1 MQAPIRLLPGFEAAF
16 ALCSS
21 LLQHVLKAYLCK
33 FMASAPSVPPASA
46 PGRPG
51 IPPSWSSSSKDGVG
65 TAYATSSRVW
75 FTLAQG
81 IVTEIYYPT
90 IDRPQIRDAQFLITD
105 GATFFH
111 EERRDL
117 AGEVVRIEA
126 ESLGYHV
133 ISDDPKGRYRLVKEI
148 ISDPH
153 SACVLIRARLIPAD
167 GWKEKLR
174 LFFLLAPHLEVGG
187 WNNSAMKMELSGR
200 TILAAWKNS
209 TYLALDSSS
218 GFARSSCGFAGYSD
232 GWQDLNGNYK
242 LDWEYDRA
250 ENGNVAVT
258 GEIDLSLGNEFTI
271 AIAFGDSLHAA
282 TAVLKQSLA
291 VPFEQHK
298 NKFIDQWRRAC
309 DNFEKLEGVSG
320 DGGQLYRTSRIVLL
334 SHEDKTFA
342 GALIASATIP
352 WGDSMGDE
360 DLGGYH
366 LVWVRD
372 MVNSATG
379 LLASGDKVT
388 PLRALVY
395 LACSQQSDG
404 GFPQNFWIDGT
415 PYWKGIQL
423 DEVAFPIM
431 LAWRLW
437 KADALEQFD
446 PYPMVRAAVRYLIQH
461 GPLTQQERW
470 EECSGYSPS
479 TLAASIAALICAAD
493 FARSRGEDAMAQFI
507 QDHADFVESHI
518 ERWTV
523 TTQGSLVPGIF
534 RHYIRILPLDVNN
547 HCPVEDPNTG
557 SIILANRPPG
567 EQYQFPAK
575 DIVDAGF
582 LELVR
587 YGIRP
592 AGSAL
597 MEDSLRVID
606 AELKV
611 NTPFGPAWRR
621 YNNDGYGPHADGKA
635 YQGWGIGRAWPL
647 LTGERAHYE
656 LAAGR
661 DIRPLLAAMEN
672 FATRSGMLPEQVWD
686 QRDLPEAGMYLGK
699 PAGSAMPLMWAHAEY
714 IKLLRSLRDGEI
726 FDRIPLVADRYLNQR
741 GRKDLE
747 IWKIT
752 RQVRSIAAGS
762 TLRIVLAGTFRVRWS
777 GADGQFLET
786 ESTPSGMGLG
796 YLDLKTESGQT
807 APLRFTFTGPD
818 SPAPQDTVFEV
829 QLTAVYPPQ

>member
-1 MQAPIRLLPGFEAAF
+1 
-16 ALCSS
+16 
-21 LLQHVLKAYLCK
+21 
-33 FMASAPSVPPASA
+33 MASDPSVLQGNA
-46 PGRPG
+46 PGHPG
-51 IPPSWSSSSKDGVG
+51 ISPTWSSSSKDGVG
-65 TAYATSSRVW
+65 CAYATSSRVW

-90 IDRPQIRDAQFLITD
+90 IDRPQVRDAQFLITD

-111 EERRDL
+111 EEKRDL
-117 AGEVVRIEA
+117 DGQVERIEA

-153 SACVLIRARLIPAD
+153 SACVLVHARLLPAK
-167 GWKEKLR
+167 GWEGKLHV
-174 LFFLLAPHLEVGG
+174 FFLLAPHLEVGG
-187 WNNSAMKMELSGR
+187 WNNSATKMELSGR
-200 TILAAWKNS
+200 TILVVSKNS
-209 TYLALDSSS
+209 TFLALDASS
-218 GFARSSCGFAGYSD
+218 GFTRSSCGFVGFSD
-232 GWQDLNGNYK
+232 GWQDLNDNYK

-250 ENGNVAVT
+250 ENGNVAII
-258 GEIDLSLGNEFTI
+258 GEIDVSQRNEFTV

-282 TAVLKQSLA
+282 AAVLKQSQA
-291 VPFEQHK
+291 VPFSQHK
-298 NKFIDQWRRAC
+298 TKFIDQWQRAC
-309 DNFEKLEGVSG
+309 DSFEKLAAASG
-320 DGGQLYRTSRIVLL
+320 DGGHLYRTSRIVLL

-342 GALIASATIP
+342 GAFIASATIP
-352 WGDSMGDE
+352 WGNVMGDD

-372 MVNSATG
+372 MVNTATG
-379 LLASGDKVT
+379 LLASGDLVT

-395 LACSQQSDG
+395 LACSQQADG

-437 KADALEQFD
+437 KAGALQLFD
-446 PYPMVRAAVRYLIQH
+446 PYPMVRKAVRYLIEH
-461 GPLTQQERW
+461 GPITQQERW

-479 TLAASIAALICAAD
+479 TIAASIAALICAAD
-493 FARSRGEDAMAQFI
+493 FARSRGEAALATFI
-507 QDHADFVESHI
+507 EEHADFVESHV

-523 TTQGSLVPGIF
+523 TTQGTLVPGIS
-534 RHYIRILPLDVNN
+534 RHYIRILPLDIHDHV
-547 HCPVEDPNTG
+547 PLEDPNTG

-567 EQYQFPAK
+567 EQYQFAAK

-587 YGIRP
+587 YGIRA

-606 AELKV
+606 AMLKV
-611 NTPFGPAWRR
+611 ETPFGPAWRR
-621 YNNDGYGPHADGKA
+621 YNDDGYGPHADGRA

-647 LTGERAHYE
+647 LAGERAHYE

-661 DIRPLLAAMEN
+661 DARPLVAAMEN

-686 QRDLPEAGMYLGK
+686 EPDLPEARMYLGK

-714 IKLLRSLRDGEI
+714 IKLLRSLRDGGI
-726 FDRIPLVADRYLNQR
+726 FDLIPVVADRYLKSR
-741 GRKDLE
+741 GRHDLE

-752 RQVRSIAAGS
+752 RQVRSITTGF
-762 TLRIVLAGTFRVRWS
+762 TLRVVHPGSFRLRWS
-777 GADGQFLET
+777 GADGQSREA
-786 ESTPSGMGLG
+786 ESIASGLGLG
-796 YLDLKTESGQT
+796 YLDLKTQPGQI
-807 APLRFTFTGPD
+807 APLRFAFSASDTE
-818 SPAPQDTVFEV
+818 APQDTAFEV
-829 QLTAVYPPQ
+829 QVTAAQPPL

>member
-1 MQAPIRLLPGFEAAF
+1 MRFVR
-16 ALCSS
+16 
-21 LLQHVLKAYLCK
+21 LLQHVLRAYLFN
-33 FMASAPSVPPASA
+33 FMASESSSPQGSA
-46 PGRPG
+46 PGHPG
-51 IPPSWSSSSKDGVG
+51 IPPTWSNSSKDGVG

-75 FTLAQG
+75 FTLARG

-133 ISDDPKGRYRLVKEI
+133 ISDDPKGRYRLVKEV

-153 SACVLIRARLIPAD
+153 SACVLIRARLIPAAGWD
-167 GWKEKLR
+167 GKLR
-174 LFFLLAPHLEVGG
+174 VFFLLAPHLDVGG

-200 TILAAWKNS
+200 TILVAWKNS
-209 TYLALDSSS
+209 TYLAVDSSNA
-218 GFARSSCGFAGYSD
+218 FARSSCGFVGYSD
-232 GWQDLNGNYK
+232 GWQDLHSNYK

-250 ENGNVAVT
+250 ESGNVAVT
-258 GEIDLSLGNEFTI
+258 GEIDLSRGNEFTV
-271 AIAFGDSLHAA
+271 ALAFGDSLHAA
-282 TAVLKQSLA
+282 AAVLKQSLA

-309 DNFEKLEGVSG
+309 DNFEKLESVSG

-395 LACSQQSDG
+395 LACSQQPDG

-437 KADALEQFD
+437 KAEALEQFD
-446 PYPMVRAAVRYLIQH
+446 PYPMVRAAARYLIQH

-479 TLAASIAALICAAD
+479 TLAPSIAALTCAAD
-493 FARSRGEDAMAQFI
+493 FARSRGEDVIAQFI
-507 QDHADFVESHI
+507 EDHADFVESHI

-523 TTQGSLVPGIF
+523 TTQGSLLPDVS
-534 RHYIRILPLDVNN
+534 RHYIRILPLDIHDHV
-547 HCPVEDPNTG
+547 PVEDPNTG
-557 SIILANRPPG
+557 SIILANQSPG

-606 AELKV
+606 AQLKV
-611 NTPFGPAWRR
+611 ETPFGPAWRR
-621 YNNDGYGPHADGKA
+621 YNHDGYGPHADGTA

-661 DIRPLLAAMEN
+661 DIRPLVTAIEN

-686 QRDLPEAGMYLGK
+686 QPDLPEAFMYLGK

-714 IKLLRSLRDGEI
+714 IKLLRSLRDGQV
-726 FDRIPLVADRYLNQR
+726 FDRIPLVADRYLKQR
-741 GRKDLE
+741 GRKDFE
-747 IWKIT
+747 IWRLT
-752 RQVRSIAAGS
+752 RQVVRVTAGS
-762 TLRIVLAGTFRVRWS
+762 TLRVVVPGDFRLRWS
-777 GADGQFLET
+777 GADGQSHET
-786 ESTPSGMGLG
+786 DSRPSGLGLS
-796 YLDLKTESGQT
+796 YVDLKTEPEQT
-807 APLRFTFTGPD
+807 APLRFTFSGT
-818 SPAPQDTVFEV
+818 SSAAPQDAVFEV
-829 QLTAVYPPQ
+829 QLIAAQPTR